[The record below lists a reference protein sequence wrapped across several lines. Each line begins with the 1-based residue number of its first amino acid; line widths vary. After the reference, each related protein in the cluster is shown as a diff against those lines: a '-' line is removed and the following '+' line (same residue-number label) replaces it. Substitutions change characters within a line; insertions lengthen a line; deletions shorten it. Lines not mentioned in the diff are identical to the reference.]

1 MKGQRCRP
9 RRTPLPL
16 RIITGRPSLSR
27 PPGELQ
33 GRGWGR
39 AGGWDC
45 SLGAKGRAKAD
56 RPATGAPPAGE
67 WRTAGGPRH
76 LEEREGRARCPAIPE
91 GGREDSCLGASCTD
105 ARTLAA
111 AERRMGA
118 YAPPAGRLGDEAQGL
133 GSAEVEPSPG

>member
-39 AGGWDC
+39 AGVGLQPRR
-45 SLGAKGRAKAD
+45 LGQ
-56 RPATGAPPAGE
+56 GE
-67 WRTAGGPRH
+67 GGPTCNR
-76 LEEREGRARCPAIPE
+76 
-91 GGREDSCLGASCTD
+91 GASCGRMED
-105 ARTLAA
+105 C
-111 AERRMGA
+111 RRPE
-118 YAPPAGRLGDEAQGL
+118 APGGDRRQGM
-133 GSAEVEPSPG
+133 EPRDS